1 MTLRVTVPGVTA
13 IEVRDGDITV
23 IASEPAT
30 VPTAAEIVA
39 EPTAT
44 AFTITPE
51 LLEVTVATVV
61 SLLVQVACWVTSLV
75 VPSARVAV
83 AVNGADTPL
92 CMIV

>member
-1 MTLRVTVPGVTA
+1 MRVTVAGVTA
-13 IEVRDGDITV
+13 MEFRGGAITV
-23 IASEPAT
+23 IASEPLT

-44 AFTITPE
+44 ALTSTPE
-51 LLEVTVATVV
+51 LLEVTVAIVP

-83 AVNGADTPL
+83 ALNGADTPL
-92 CMIV
+92 